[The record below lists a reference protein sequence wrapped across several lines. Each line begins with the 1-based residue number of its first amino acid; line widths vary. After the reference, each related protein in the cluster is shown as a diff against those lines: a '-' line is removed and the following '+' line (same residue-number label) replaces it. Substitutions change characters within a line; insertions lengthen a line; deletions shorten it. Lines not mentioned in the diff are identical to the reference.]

1 MELLYVLLVLL
12 AAARLAGEVAE
23 RIGQP
28 PLVGELVAG
37 VALGLVVQRY
47 SGAFPVLSDLREN
60 EVFTAL
66 TDLAIFFLMLFAGV
80 ETQPREL
87 AKASKRAVLIAVGG
101 MLLPLVIG
109 FALGWA
115 YLPSSSY
122 KPAQALF
129 LGVALAIT
137 AVPVSVRILMDLGR
151 LDSPIGQ
158 TIVSA
163 ALIDDV
169 LSLVLLAVLT
179 AMIRT
184 GSLPDAA
191 SLFWLAGE
199 VAVFFAIT
207 IVIGRY
213 LFPWL
218 GRRLKAA
225 HASEFEMSGLLIAAL
240 GYGVLAESLGMHF
253 ILGAFI
259 AGLFFVRRTIDPKVF
274 KGIRSKL
281 SAITMGFFAPLF
293 FASVG
298 MHLDL
303 AAAVEIPLFV
313 MLLVVAAFLGKLAGA
328 GLPALALG
336 FDRRESLAIGA
347 GMSARGAVELIIAGI
362 ALRAGLFAHPD
373 PPPAEIAFLFSAV
386 VIMALATT
394 LVTPIVLK
402 RLMSPA
408 R

>member
-373 PPPAEIAFLFSAV
+373 P
-386 VIMALATT
+386 
-394 LVTPIVLK
+394 
-402 RLMSPA
+402 RLPRSHSSSP
-408 R
+408 RW